1 MGKTETKKT
10 VIHDEVLHETPADF
24 KPEDEMVDIHIQ
36 ANRLSDTEI
45 NSSLKVQMHC
55 HETFVIDVFT
65 ELLKGDQAL
74 YDIIKTA
81 LVNVKLEQL
90 LEDKLVKRGEA

>member
-1 MGKTETKKT
+1 MGKTERKKT
-10 VIHDEVLHETPADF
+10 VIHDEVMHEAPADF

-36 ANRLSDTEI
+36 ANRLSDT
-45 NSSLKVQMHC
+45 NVSSSLKVQMHC

-81 LVNVKLEQL
+81 LVNVKLEKM
-90 LEDKLVKRGEA
+90 LEDKLVTRGEA